1 MTEGARRLV
10 RVLALLLLVGS
21 LSPLAGAATRPYQG
35 NGNCLSCHGRDL
47 PTLPS
52 GSCLSCHSGSMDFLA
67 AGHQASPAGD
77 QAPSLFGAAAAGA
90 AGLLLLF
97 LVPAV
102 RRLLAFVAAV
112 TVATLVQAVE
122 VGELPLAAPLPAA
135 VRAASGFVCDLAP
148 TLAPTADALV
158 FAARGPDTNG
168 DGRIDLR
175 DDLALYLLRRD
186 ASRAVAL
193 TPHVLDFSAAM
204 AVWSADGKRLV
215 VPQPFSDTDGDGRL
229 THADRLG
236 LAVFD
241 ASGRRLASLES
252 GTADSV
258 QPLFAPDGQRVAF
271 AQGSRLASW
280 DLTTSATATLSDLG
294 PDQFP
299 RLFAWP
305 EAGAH
310 PLFTRGYVYGRLP
323 RDASHDYSPPP
334 EVAIESA
341 APGGLVLTAPAGEPR
356 RRARPQAASAA
367 VFYLVDDAHGGRGL
381 FHLYADAE
389 TRWTP
394 VGLWVYAFV
403 PTRAGGCWALVA
415 ERRGEPARLAHLPS
429 ARRLEWSP
437 AAWEPRLLTL
447 ALTADDRALVAGAP
461 RGLAERALFVASAGS
476 APLRLS
482 DGAWFTLSTAG
493 SALAGVRVTHD
504 SDGDGLLTPLDQGEL
519 WIGWEAL

>member
-1 MTEGARRLV
+1 MTEGVRRLV
-10 RVLALLLLVGS
+10 QLLALLLLVAS

-47 PTLPS
+47 PTLPP

-67 AGHQASPAGD
+67 AGHQAGPDGDAALSLLGATVAGTT
-77 QAPSLFGAAAAGA
+77 
-90 AGLLLLF
+90 GLLLLF

-102 RRLLAFVAAV
+102 RRLLVFVAAV
-112 TVATLVQAVE
+112 AVATLVQAVD
-122 VGELPLAAPLPAA
+122 VGELPVSPLPGAF
-135 VRAASGFVCDLAP
+135 RAADGFACDLAP

-175 DDLALYLLRRD
+175 DDLALYLLPRD
-186 ASRAVAL
+186 ATRAVAL

-204 AVWSADGKRLV
+204 AAWSADGKRLV
-215 VPQPFSDTDGDGRL
+215 VPQPFTDTDGDGRL

-236 LAVFD
+236 LAVYD
-241 ASGRRLASLES
+241 ASGRRLATLAS

-271 AQGSRLASW
+271 VQGTRAALWDLASG
-280 DLTTSATATLSDLG
+280 TTRTLADLG

-305 EAGAH
+305 EAREH
-310 PLFTRGYVYGRLP
+310 PLFTRGYAYARLP
-323 RDASHDYSPPP
+323 RDASHDYAPPP

-341 APGGLVLTAPAGEPR
+341 APGGLLLTAPAGEPR
-356 RRARPQAASAA
+356 RRARPQAASGAI
-367 VFYLVDDAHGGRGL
+367 FYLVDDVQGGRGL
-381 FHLYADAE
+381 FRVDANAE

-394 VGLWVYAFV
+394 VGLWVYDFV
-403 PTRAGGCWALVA
+403 PTKAGGCWALVA
-415 ERRGEPARLAHLPS
+415 EHRGGAARLTHLRS
-429 ARRLEWSP
+429 AGQLQSSP

-461 RGLAERALFVASAGS
+461 RGLAQRALFATSFGS
-476 APLRLS
+476 TPYRLS
-482 DGAWFTLSTAG
+482 DGAWFTLTTAG
-493 SALAGVRVTHD
+493 SALAGVRVTND